1 MPVLR
6 RLRRDEPLLGSAWRP
21 TCAPCWTSTSSWP
34 SSIGDHIL
42 HEQGRRWLE
51 QEVHHGWASCAVT
64 QNGFIRILSQ
74 PGYPNP
80 VSTAKAIQ
88 LLAAATSTVHHEHWR
103 SEVSILDGTTFDHAR
118 IHGPRQLTD
127 VYLVGLAAHHGG
139 RLVTFDQTI
148 ALAAVRTA
156 SPRNLVVL

>member
-1 MPVLR
+1 MRALLDINVLPA
-6 RLRRDEPLLGSAWRP
+6 LLDRD
-21 TCAPCWTSTSSWP
+21 
-34 SSIGDHIL
+34 HVL
-42 HEQGRRWLE
+42 HEQGRRWFE

-80 VSTAKAIQ
+80 VSTGKAMA
-88 LLAAATSTVHHEHWR
+88 LLAAATSTAHHEYWP
-103 SEVSILDGTTFDHAR
+103 SDVSILDKTTFDPAR

-127 VYLVGLAAHHGG
+127 VYLLGLAAHRGG